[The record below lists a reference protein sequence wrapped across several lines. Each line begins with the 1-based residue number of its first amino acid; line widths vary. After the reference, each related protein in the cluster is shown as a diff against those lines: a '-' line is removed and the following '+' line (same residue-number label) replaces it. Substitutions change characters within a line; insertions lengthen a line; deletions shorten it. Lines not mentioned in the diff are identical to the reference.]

1 MLRPFGHPVAC
12 CCVSLGV
19 VTQSLKPAKFFSQQL
34 PTFLTFRDRRS
45 VAQQCW
51 IRLPSSFQHCWDHA
65 GALHMPWS
73 SKSYGLYPSHHAL
86 QVPTLLGVVA
96 SVCTPLQTRTQQ
108 FPTLLVQQCWEFLHA
123 FANHCKHGR
132 NNSQH
137 CWPNNVESLYVA
149 LRDYEQLHRCS

>member
-1 MLRPFGHPVAC
+1 MSMMLRPFGHPVAC

-19 VTQSLKPAKFFSQQL
+19 VTQSLKPVKFFSQQL
-34 PTFLTFRDRRS
+34 PTFLTFRFRRT

-51 IRLPSSFQHCWDHA
+51 IRLPSSFRHCWDHA

-108 FPTLLVQQCWEFLHA
+108 LPTLL
-123 FANHCKHGR
+123 
-132 NNSQH
+132 
-137 CWPNNVESLYVA
+137 PNNVGNFRMRLQTTANTDASTPNIVGPTM
-149 LRDYEQLHRCS
+149 LRVCT

>member
-1 MLRPFGHPVAC
+1 MSMMLRPFGHPVAC

-19 VTQSLKPAKFFSQQL
+19 VTQSLKPVKFFSQQL

-45 VAQQCW
+45 IAQQCW

-86 QVPTLLGVVA
+86 QVPILLGVVA

-108 FPTLLVQQCWEFLHA
+108 LPTLL
-123 FANHCKHGR
+123 G
-132 NNSQH
+132 
-137 CWPNNVESLYVA
+137 NNVGNFCMRLQITANTDATTPNIVGPTM
-149 LRDYEQLHRCS
+149 LRVCT